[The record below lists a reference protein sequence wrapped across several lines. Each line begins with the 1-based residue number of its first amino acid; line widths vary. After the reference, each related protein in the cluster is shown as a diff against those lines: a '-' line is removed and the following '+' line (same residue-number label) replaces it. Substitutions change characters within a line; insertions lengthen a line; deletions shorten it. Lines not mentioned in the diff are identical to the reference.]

1 MHQHLVLEISAIC
14 SFLSPALVFTLIP
27 IGIRLGRPGPIPIAF
42 GDAEELGKLQATMPG
57 VLWLEALALAAP
69 ILSLG
74 IGFGW
79 YALLGA
85 ATPYAA
91 MGVVLWYLGMIFVI
105 INDTLELGLVATLP
119 REYARA
125 ADAVKPAL
133 LGFGTVVGNCIELFS
148 LVGGVVSFGGIALVA
163 ASMLHAPGVPLWLG
177 TLGMVASV
185 IILVSRTGTFIGGSG
200 GPLGKLGLLGFVA
213 FMVWVV
219 TTGFFMLSFPA

>member
-1 MHQHLVLEISAIC
+1 
-14 SFLSPALVFTLIP
+14 
-27 IGIRLGRPGPIPIAF
+27 
-42 GDAEELGKLQATMPG
+42 
-57 VLWLEALALAAP
+57 
-69 ILSLG
+69 
-74 IGFGW
+74 
-79 YALLGA
+79 
-85 ATPYAA
+85 
-91 MGVVLWYLGMIFVI
+91 
-105 INDTLELGLVATLP
+105 
-119 REYARA
+119 
-125 ADAVKPAL
+125 VKPAL